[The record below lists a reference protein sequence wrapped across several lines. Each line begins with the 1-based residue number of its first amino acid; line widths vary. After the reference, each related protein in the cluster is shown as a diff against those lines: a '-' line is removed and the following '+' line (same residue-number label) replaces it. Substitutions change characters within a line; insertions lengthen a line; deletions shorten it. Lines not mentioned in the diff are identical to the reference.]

1 MFVYFLADH
10 SHVQRSSS
18 KVFRIQCFDST
29 SCRRRWHRRLHR
41 RFHCHHFHHHCISLS
56 LLPPPS
62 YPNHHRER
70 AGMATYL
77 QNGSCVVISGLTPS
91 LFSTRSGDVYFV
103 AVLDI
108 PSQPA
113 RQVLYATLCSLR
125 RVSCAVLMALV
136 SSCPRTCLARG
147 ASSLPRNLMKFGDML
162 RCYPSSS
169 ECIVSTPKLLW
180 FAMTIYSFWCLWLRN
195 IQKIISVF
203 VNRTGRICIRVHD
216 EVVRC
221 SRRVKDPWEAMSILA
236 DIMSHMPYG
245 IHVLAEFCKIFQNRI
260 PLALSLSLRT

>member
-1 MFVYFLADH
+1 
-10 SHVQRSSS
+10 
-18 KVFRIQCFDST
+18 
-29 SCRRRWHRRLHR
+29 
-41 RFHCHHFHHHCISLS
+41 
-56 LLPPPS
+56 
-62 YPNHHRER
+62 
-70 AGMATYL
+70 MATYL

-91 LFSTRSGDVYFV
+91 LFETRSGDVYFV

-136 SSCPRTCLARG
+136 SSFPRTCLARG

-169 ECIVSTPKLLW
+169 GCIVSTPKLLW

-221 SRRVKDPWEAMSILA
+221 SRRVKDPWEAMGIPAVPSEPVTMA
-236 DIMSHMPYG
+236 DIMSHKHPCARW
-245 IHVLAEFCKIFQNRI
+245 ILQNI
-260 PLALSLSLRT
+260 PKPDTVGFESQSKNLVIGSMWVSEWVRERVKDLL